1 MKGGEA
7 VLAKIKQ
14 KIKEGFLRDL
24 ITETRWIY
32 SYAVRYKRGIYIYI
46 LLGLAAIVLGLGNS
60 VASKY
65 LIDAVVAHKDDLIL
79 GIAVIYAGF
88 GLSRL
93 ALTAITRR
101 ISAKLNVQASNEI
114 RAEVFK
120 QFLEIDWQASLDYHS
135 GDLLTRVNN
144 DVSTV
149 ADSILGWIP
158 SLITCLVQFLGT
170 LVVILIYDPMMALLA
185 LISAPITVLM
195 SRFLVTNLQRFGQ
208 QMRDTQAQLTAFYEE
223 ALQNLQAIKS
233 FSLNA
238 KFNGRLEELQELY
251 KTVRLD
257 YDLFSVKTHL
267 LLSGVGFVVSG
278 VCFAWGVYRL
288 WSGYISFGTMVL
300 FIQMASLLSA
310 SFSALVSLVPSAISA
325 TVSARRVMTIL
336 ELPREDLS
344 VSDEARFVIESAQ
357 THGVSVRAENLRF
370 SYESGRH
377 VFDDFS
383 LHAEPGEIIGLVSPS
398 GGGKTSFI
406 RALLGLVAPVSGTI
420 TLVSEGNAAPL
431 SPCMRPLITY
441 VAQEKVV
448 FSGTVA
454 ECLRMSNPLAT
465 DEQLEQA
472 LRLACA
478 WDFVSALPG
487 GIHFRL
493 KERGTGLSEGQ
504 IQRLAI
510 ARALLSNAPVM
521 LLDEATSALDLATER
536 KVLHNMLSSN
546 RHRTI
551 IVTTHRPTVLL
562 SCARVYSIQDGRAK
576 ILTQEEIHALTTNP
590 A

>member
-1 MKGGEA
+1 MLQKLKE
-7 VLAKIKQ
+7 KIKQ
-14 KIKEGFLRDL
+14 GFLRDL
-24 ITETRWIY
+24 IGEMRWIFG
-32 SYAVRYKRGIYIYI
+32 YARRYKRGIGLYI
-46 LLGLAAIVLGLGNS
+46 LLGVIATALGLGTG

-65 LIDAVVAHKDDLIL
+65 LIDAVVGHQDNLIL
-79 GIAVIYAGF
+79 WVAAIYAGF
-88 GLSRL
+88 SFTRL
-93 ALTAITRR
+93 GLTAVTRR
-101 ISAKLNVQASNEI
+101 MGAKLSVQASNDI
-114 RAEVFK
+114 RAEVFR
-120 QFLEIDWQASLDYHS
+120 QFLEIDWQSSLHYHS
-135 GDLLTRVNN
+135 GDLLTRINQ
-144 DVSTV
+144 DVTAV

-158 SLITCLVQFLGT
+158 SLVTCSVQFAGT
-170 LVVILIYDPMMALLA
+170 LAIILIYDPVMAVLA
-185 LISAPITVLM
+185 LISAPVTVLM
-195 SRFLVTNLQRFGQ
+195 SRFLITNLQHFGK
-208 QMRDTQAQLTAFYEE
+208 QMRDTQAQLTSFYEE

-233 FSLNA
+233 FSLNR
-238 KFNGRLEELQELY
+238 KFNDRLEQLQQLY
-251 KTVRLD
+251 RTVRLD

-267 LLSGVGFVVSG
+267 LLSGVGLVVSG
-278 VCFAWGVYRL
+278 VCFGWGVYRL
-288 WSGYISFGTMVL
+288 WSDYISFGTMVL
-300 FIQMASLLSA
+300 FIQAASMLSS

-325 TVSARRVMTIL
+325 AVSARRLMTIL

-344 VSDEARFVIESAQ
+344 ISDDARYVIESACL
-357 THGVSVRAENLRF
+357 HGVSVRAEHLQF

-377 VFDDFS
+377 IFDDFS
-383 LHAEPGEIIGLVSPS
+383 LHAEPGEIIGIVSPS

-420 TLVSEGNAAPL
+420 TLVSGGHTAPL

-472 LRLACA
+472 LRQACA

-487 GIHFRL
+487 ALEHRL
-493 KERGTGLSEGQ
+493 KERGAGLSEGQ

-510 ARALLSNAPVM
+510 ARALLSPAPVM

-536 KVLHNMLSSN
+536 AVLHNMLSGQN
-546 RHRTI
+546 RTV
-551 IVTTHRPTVLL
+551 IVTTHRPTVLQ
-562 SCARVYSIQDGRAK
+562 SCARVYSIDNGRAK
-576 ILTQEEIHALTTNP
+576 ILTDGEIAALLDPN

>member
-1 MKGGEA
+1 M
-7 VLAKIKQ
+7 LLKIKQ

-32 SYAVRYKRGIYIYI
+32 AYAVRYQRGIFLYI
-46 LLGLAAIVLGLGNS
+46 LLGIAATALGLGSS

-65 LIDAVVAHKDDLIL
+65 LIDAVVGHKDSVIL
-79 GIAVIYAGF
+79 LIAVAYAAF
-88 GLSRL
+88 GLGRL
-93 ALTAITRR
+93 ALTAVARR
-101 ISAKLNVQASNEI
+101 VSAKLSVQASNEI
-114 RAEVFK
+114 RSEVFR
-120 QFLEIDWQASLDYHS
+120 QFLEIDWQSSLNYHS
-135 GDLLTRVNN
+135 GDLLTRVSS

-158 SLITCLVQFLGT
+158 SLVTCLVQFLGT
-170 LVVILIYDPMMALLA
+170 LAVILVYDPMMALLA
-185 LISAPITVLM
+185 LISAPVTVLM
-195 SRFLVTNLQRFGQ
+195 SRFLITNLQRFGQ
-208 QMRDTQAQLTAFYEE
+208 QMRDAQAQLTAFYEE

-233 FSLNA
+233 FSLNQ

-251 KTVRLD
+251 KRVRLD

-267 LLSGVGFVVSG
+267 LLSGTGFVVSG

-300 FIQMASLLSA
+300 FIQMAGLLSA
-310 SFSALVSLVPSAISA
+310 SFSSLVSLVPSAISA
-325 TVSARRVMTIL
+325 TVSARRIMTIL
-336 ELPREDLS
+336 ELPREDLA
-344 VSDEARFVIESAQ
+344 VSDGARFVIESAR
-357 THGVSVRAENLRF
+357 THGVSVRCAHLRF
-370 SYESGRH
+370 SYDSGRH
-377 VFDDFS
+377 IFDDFS
-383 LHAEPGEIIGLVSPS
+383 LHAEPGEIIGIVSPS

-406 RALLGLVAPVSGTI
+406 RALLGLVAPASGSI
-420 TLVSEGNAAPL
+420 TLVSAGHSAPL

-454 ECLRMSNPLAT
+454 ECLRMSNPAAT
-465 DEQLEQA
+465 DAELEQA
-472 LRLACA
+472 LKLACA

-487 GIHFRL
+487 GLHYPF
-493 KERGTGLSEGQ
+493 KERGAGLSEGQ

-510 ARALLSNAPVM
+510 ARALLSSAPVM

-536 KVLHNMLSSN
+536 AVLGNMLSSGT
-546 RHRTI
+546 RRTV

-562 SCARVYSIQDGRAK
+562 SCARVYSIEEGRAK
-576 ILTQEEIHALTTNP
+576 VLSQEEIDALTSEP
-590 A
+590 P

>member
-1 MKGGEA
+1 M
-7 VLAKIKQ
+7 LQKIKR

-32 SYAVRYKRGIYIYI
+32 SYAVRYKRGIFLYI
-46 LLGLAAIVLGLGNS
+46 LLGITATVLGLGGG

-65 LIDAVVAHKDDLIL
+65 LIDAVVGHKDHIIL
-79 GIAVIYAGF
+79 TIALIYAGLGF
-88 GLSRL
+88 GRL
-93 ALTAITRR
+93 ILTACTRR
-101 ISAKLNVQASNEI
+101 VSAKLSVQASNEI

-120 QFLEIDWQASLDYHS
+120 QFLEIDWQSSLDYHS
-135 GDLLTRVNN
+135 GDLLTRVSS

-149 ADSILGWIP
+149 SDSILGWIP
-158 SLITCLVQFLGT
+158 SLVTCLVQFVGT
-170 LVVILIYDPMMALLA
+170 LTVILIYDPMMALLA

-195 SRFLVTNLQRFGQ
+195 SRFLITNLQRFGQ

-233 FSLNA
+233 FSLNQ
-238 KFNGRLEELQELY
+238 KFNGRLEELQALY

-300 FIQMASLLSA
+300 FIQMAGLLSA

-325 TVSARRVMTIL
+325 TVSARRIMTIL
-336 ELPREDLS
+336 ELPREDLT
-344 VSDEARFVIESAQ
+344 VSDEARFVIESARS
-357 THGVSVRAENLRF
+357 HGVSVRCEHLRF
-370 SYESGRH
+370 SYDSGRH
-377 VFDDFS
+377 IFDDLS
-383 LHAEPGEIIGLVSPS
+383 LHAEPGEIIGIVSPS

-406 RALLGLVAPVSGTI
+406 RALLGLVAPASGTI
-420 TLVSEGNAAPL
+420 TLVSAGNSAPL

-454 ECLRMSNPLAT
+454 ECLRMSNPVAT
-465 DEQLEQA
+465 DGELEQA

-487 GIHFRL
+487 GLNYSL
-493 KERGTGLSEGQ
+493 KERGAGLSEGQ

-510 ARALLSNAPVM
+510 ARALLSSAPVM

-536 KVLHNMLSSN
+536 AVLANMLSSN
-546 RHRTI
+546 AHRTVL
-551 IVTTHRPTVLL
+551 VTTHRPTVLH
-562 SCARVYSIQDGRAK
+562 SCARVYSIEDGRAK
-576 ILTQEEIHALTTNP
+576 VLTPEEIAALTSHP